1 MDEYNVLPTYPDE
14 GLQEGRVL
22 RRALAQSRTRGGML
36 TNSVQ
41 PSAGTT
47 LPQTI
52 AGYRQ
57 READLYKQ
65 GSELYNAEPDMSQL
79 QAYARSRGQEGEGA
93 MLNALAA
100 QFAGES
106 FQPVQA
112 QFLKRAAAAQDPM
125 KVGGGMLTPD
135 GKFIKDPFASQDK
148 KAEFLL
154 RQAQAYGQMANTA
167 ETRAEQQAYRAQQD
181 QFMNELRTYMAQT
194 GRMNAEAAR
203 NRADAA
209 AGGGELGS
217 GTANQIGSGPN
228 SEPVFRDRAG
238 RLFTYDQQGAP
249 VVYMGQVL
257 PKAGS
262 AEPTEDERK
271 AAGWFAQADNARRN
285 MAAVVKRNPQAAYPT
300 MTERGVSMVPGVGSD
315 LAYAMSTADRQ
326 MFIQA
331 SESMAEALLRAATG
345 AGVNESEA
353 AQKVRELVPRIG
365 EKPESVQQK
374 MNAYEMYMNALRTR
388 ANRAMPGAGRGQ
400 AAPGATPAPGGGGA
414 DPLGLRG
421 GGR

>member
-14 GLQEGRVL
+14 GLVEGRVL
-22 RRALAQSRTRGGML
+22 RRAIAQSRGGML
-36 TNSVQ
+36 TGNVQ
-41 PSAGTT
+41 AGQGTT

-57 READLYKQ
+57 REAELYKQ
-65 GSELYNAEPDMSQL
+65 GSDLYNAEPDMSQL

-112 QFLKRAAAAQDPM
+112 QYLKRAAAAQDPM

-135 GKFIKDPFASQDK
+135 GQFIKDPFASQDK

-154 RQAQAYGQMANTA
+154 RQAQAYGQMATSA

-181 QFMNELRTYMAQT
+181 RFMNELRAYMAQT
-194 GRMNAEAAR
+194 GRMQAETAR
-203 NRADAA
+203 TRADATT
-209 AGGGELGS
+209 GGGQLGA

-228 SEPVFRDRAG
+228 REPVFRDNAG
-238 RLFTYDQQGAP
+238 RLFTYDAQGNP
-249 VVYMGQVL
+249 VRYMGDVL
-257 PKAGS
+257 PKAGN

-285 MAAVVKRNPQAAYPT
+285 MAAIVQRNPQAAYPT
-300 MTERGVSMVPGVGSD
+300 VTERGVSMIPGVGSD
-315 LAYAMSTADRQ
+315 VAYAMSPADRQ

-345 AGVNESEA
+345 AGVNRDEQ
-353 AQKVRELVPRIG
+353 AQKVRELVPRVG
-365 EKPESVQQK
+365 ESPESVKQK
-374 MNAYEMYMNALRTR
+374 MAAYDMYMGALRTR
-388 ANRAMPGAGRGQ
+388 ANRALPGGAGGA
-400 AAPGATPAPGGGGA
+400 AAPGVNPQ
-414 DPLGLRG
+414 DPLGMR
-421 GGR
+421 